1 MKFMVVDDSQM
12 IRNQIGRILNGSKFD
27 LVGSAEDGEQAIA
40 EFREL
45 RPRLVTMDLTM
56 PRMNGLDAIE
66 QMIAIDP
73 EVRILVVS
81 ALKDRATALEA
92 LALGAQGF
100 LCKPFTDY
108 DLVAAIE
115 ELVSDL

>member
-12 IRNQIGRILNGSKFD
+12 IRNQIARVLGGDKFE
-27 LVGSAEDGEQAIA
+27 LVGSAEDGEQAVA
-40 EFREL
+40 EFCEL

-66 QMIAIDP
+66 QMVAIDP
-73 EVRILVVS
+73 DVRILVIS
-81 ALKDRATALEA
+81 ALKDQDTALEA
-92 LALGAQGF
+92 LALGAHGF

-108 DLVAAIE
+108 DLVASIE